1 MLAAGQAVAQPR
13 GDQADDG
20 RLQGHGVV
28 VAGEPVQVYPLLGH
42 LAPARRV
49 VAALAERATQ
59 GQVTLV
65 YGARDTLHNE
75 AVVLCAVV
83 IAARAGVPDP
93 HMAQ

>member
-42 LAPARRV
+42 LAPAQAGVGGGGHAAGRV
-49 VAALAERATQ
+49 PADEE
-59 GQVTLV
+59 GDP
-65 YGARDTLHNE
+65 ARD
-75 AVVLCAVV
+75 
-83 IAARAGVPDP
+83 I
-93 HMAQ
+93 